1 MRIAS
6 LQPTATE
13 ILVGLG
19 LADSIV
25 GVSHECELDR
35 PILVR
40 SRVNSENLS
49 SPEIDRE
56 VRRISARGES
66 LYEIDGDRMAS
77 LRPELV
83 FAQSVCDV

>member
-19 LADSIV
+19 LADSII

-40 SRVNSENLS
+40 SKVDSANLTS
-49 SPEIDRE
+49 LEIDE
-56 VRRISARGES
+56 QVRGISSRGGS
-66 LYEIDGDRMAS
+66 LYEIDEAAMAR
-77 LRPELV
+77 LEPDLV